1 MLAKRTV
8 KNQITLPKAVAS
20 QFPGVEY
27 FEVKAENDRIIL
39 DPVKKS
45 QVKDVWEKLDKLG
58 ITEDHVAEAVKWARK
73 PARKRR

>member
-39 DPVKKS
+39 EPVKKS
-45 QVKDVWEKLDKLG
+45 QVKDVWDKLEKLG
-58 ITEDHVAEAVKWARK
+58 ITEDDVTVAVRWARK
-73 PARKRR
+73 PERKRR